1 MADKIK
7 TGYEGTNVPD
17 DFSIPP
23 VGIEDID
30 RAIFTLFDKKLAFET
45 KVNSQ
50 TTRVPVIFASGERFA
65 LTRRDNPLRDK
76 NNTLILPLISIKRG
90 SIGHRRLL
98 HKEEVRC
105 RRS

>member
-30 RAIFTLFDKKLAFET
+30 RAIFTLFDSINFTCQSSEFYYLCGSK
-45 KVNSQ
+45 
-50 TTRVPVIFASGERFA
+50 
-65 LTRRDNPLRDK
+65 K
-76 NNTLILPLISIKRG
+76 NNNINIENGNYR
-90 SIGHRRLL
+90 
-98 HKEEVRC
+98 
-105 RRS
+105 